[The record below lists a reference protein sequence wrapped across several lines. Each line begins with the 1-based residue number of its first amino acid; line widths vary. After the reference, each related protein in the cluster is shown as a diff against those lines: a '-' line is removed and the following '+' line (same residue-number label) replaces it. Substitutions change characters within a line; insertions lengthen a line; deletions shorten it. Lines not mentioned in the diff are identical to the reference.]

1 MDKNSIVCKI
11 CNKAF
16 DSEKGLHI
24 HLKSHSVTM
33 AEYYTTYYP
42 RKNLLTGEP
51 LPFKNKK
58 DYFNNSFSTRW
69 QMIQWLAKNK
79 DSLEAKKYAIKQISL
94 RVAEKGLKRAPNH
107 LELEILDLPP
117 IDSLKMLFG
126 SYSAACEKVG
136 VPPIFTKRIPREFF
150 TENFQD
156 TKIFIDTREQKPLS
170 FPSQSIMKLDFGD
183 YTAAGDQYAYTY
195 VDRKSEQDFKSTMT
209 TGFERFKKELDRTRD
224 FGCYMFI
231 VVESSIEKI
240 KRNNNFAA
248 HKSNLKYVWHN
259 MRVLT
264 HDYAGV
270 CQFVFSGSRSKSEEI
285 IPKIVTLGDKIWD
298 CDMQY
303 YIDKSTKN
311 KEDA

>member
-11 CNKAF
+11 CNKTF

-136 VPPIFTKRIPREFF
+136 VPPIFTKRIPREFL
-150 TENFQD
+150 Q
-156 TKIFIDTREQKPLS
+156 
-170 FPSQSIMKLDFGD
+170 
-183 YTAAGDQYAYTY
+183 
-195 VDRKSEQDFKSTMT
+195 
-209 TGFERFKKELDRTRD
+209 RTL
-224 FGCYMFI
+224 
-231 VVESSIEKI
+231 KT
-240 KRNNNFAA
+240 
-248 HKSNLKYVWHN
+248 LKYLLIQEN
-259 MRVLT
+259 
-264 HDYAGV
+264 
-270 CQFVFSGSRSKSEEI
+270 KS
-285 IPKIVTLGDKIWD
+285 PYPFLVN
-298 CDMQY
+298 Q
-303 YIDKSTKN
+303 
-311 KEDA
+311 